1 MRIWAHAGTG
11 ATIAIAA
18 ALLAACSDSSTG
30 PLVPEVPAVTVVP
43 VTQQSFAASRT
54 FVGKTQAFSRVDL
67 LARVAGFLV
76 TESFTEDSEVAKDAL
91 LFEIDPAE
99 YQAAVTA
106 ATAGVERARAALTEA
121 DGALQR
127 TQALADG
134 GTVSAATL
142 DQAVAAQARARAD
155 LSAAQA
161 DLDSANLNLGYTKIH
176 APIDGRIGASSV
188 DVGNLIGPDSGVLAT
203 VIDLDPMRVAFSL
216 DERAYLNVA
225 AAVRAG
231 SMPELVPRIRLANG
245 EIFPQDGTIAFAD
258 NQVDPGTG
266 TVRVFVDF
274 PNPDKILLPGQ
285 FVDIILTTADPEE
298 QILIPQV
305 AVQLNQSGPF
315 VLVVNPD
322 DRVELRQIATG
333 ARNGANIVV
342 ESGLTVGERII
353 VEGIQ
358 KVRPG
363 GEVAPVAASG
373 PASG

>member
-1 MRIWAHAGTG
+1 M
-11 ATIAIAA
+11 
-18 ALLAACSDSSTG
+18 
-30 PLVPEVPAVTVVP
+30 
-43 VTQQSFAASRT
+43 
-54 FVGKTQAFSRVDL
+54 
-67 LARVAGFLV
+67 
-76 TESFTEDSEVAKDAL
+76 
-91 LFEIDPAE
+91 
-99 YQAAVTA
+99 
-106 ATAGVERARAALTEA
+106 
-121 DGALQR
+121 
-127 TQALADG
+127 
-134 GTVSAATL
+134 
-142 DQAVAAQARARAD
+142 
-155 LSAAQA
+155 SAAQA

-176 APIDGRIGASSV
+176 APIEGRIGASSV

-333 ARNGANIVV
+333 ARDGANIVV